1 MNPTLIA
8 ISGFIYGLLI
18 FATATTHFVLFK
30 NPEQATFKKVK
41 VIVKSWWYI
50 VSFIIACFAT
60 APWGLLL
67 GFAGISFLG
76 AREYLRHS
84 QLQTFKSFLLFI
96 MGLFLIGQ
104 YLALGLHRF
113 DIFQVMPLLFILTF
127 FPALVIASGQ
137 VQNLPLI
144 FSSLVGPLLF
154 FHCLAHLPA
163 LYILGVSVW
172 KNESQA
178 LAAIFGILFLTE
190 INDILQFIFGKA
202 FGKRKIVPLISPN
215 KTEAGFI
222 FGILGTTSLG
232 ALGLSATAGLELTEA
247 AALGFLISL
256 FGIIGDLFFSSV
268 KRYLQTKDFSD
279 ALPGHGGYLDRL
291 DSLFLTAPIAFY
303 AFWYLRGAW

>member
-1 MNPTLIA
+1 VNPTLLVI
-8 ISGFIYGLLI
+8 GGLIYGLLVI
-18 FATATTHFVLFK
+18 ATVTTLWVLHK
-30 NPEQATFKKVK
+30 NPDHTTFKKVK

-50 VSFIIACFAT
+50 VSFILACFAT
-60 APWGLLL
+60 APWGLLI

-84 QLQTFKSFLLFI
+84 KLQSFKPFLLVVI
-96 MGLFLIGQ
+96 ALFLAGQ

-113 DIFQVMPLLFILTF
+113 DVFQVMPLVFILSF

-163 LYILGVSVW
+163 LYILGVSSW

-202 FGKRKIVPLISPN
+202 FGRRKIVPLISPN

-222 FGILGTTSLG
+222 FGILGTTTLG
-232 ALGLSATAGLELTEA
+232 AIGLSATAGLSLFEA

-279 ALPGHGGYLDRL
+279 ALPGHGGFLDRL

-303 AFWYLRGAW
+303 AFWYLRGV